1 LGVATQLKR
10 VTPSPAAVSS
20 LRGCEKAGYMHYYQ
34 FHIGDYISHT
44 IHLSSEEDLAYRRLL
59 DMYYDTEQPIPN
71 NIPLVSRRLRLGSD
85 VVQSVLDEFFVAS
98 DDGYK
103 NLRADL
109 EIREYHAFIDKQRN
123 NGKLGG
129 RPKKTQRKPTD
140 NPSQTQKK
148 PNQEPVT
155 INHKPIDT
163 VVCPDGL
170 DVSVWQDWLKIRKSK
185 KAPLTATAWK
195 LFVNECEKANW
206 TIEDAIK
213 ECCLRNW
220 ASFKADW
227 MKEKQQYNKFDAV
240 NTTTPI
246 APGYDDALRKIEED
260 RKITAPPSMETL
272 ARLAALRKEIKSA

>member
-1 LGVATQLKR
+1 
-10 VTPSPAAVSS
+10 
-20 LRGCEKAGYMHYYQ
+20 MHYYQ

-98 DDGYK
+98 DEGYK

-109 EIREYHAFIDKQRN
+109 EIREYHAFIEKQRS

-129 RPKKTQRKPTD
+129 RPKKTQRKPTA
-140 NPSQTQKK
+140 NPDQSQKK

-155 INHKPIDT
+155 INHKPIDIVT
-163 VVCPDGL
+163 CPDGL

-195 LFVNECEKANW
+195 LFGNECQKAGW
-206 TIEDAIK
+206 SIEEAIQ

-220 ASFKADW
+220 ASFKAEW
-227 MKEKQQYNKFDAV
+227 LKPEEKNKGTSFRERDEAEKRRKWEEMTGRKWPTEN
-240 NTTTPI
+240 NTTF
-246 APGYDDALRKIEED
+246 IE
-260 RKITAPPSMETL
+260 AETNFL
-272 ARLAALRKEIKSA
+272 EIGHD